1 MDAIPRAVEVCVCA
15 RANGVSSGASR
26 CASDEN
32 GRYYIAVEPRRA
44 AMALLLVTGGVVGG
58 YCGLGRVQAGR
69 QADGQR
75 QAGSARRAQQMM
87 QCAAVTW
94 SGPCRRLHLYS
105 EKVAT

>member
-44 AMALLLVTGGVVGG
+44 AMALLLVTGGLVGG
-58 YCGLGRVQAGR
+58 HDCGLGRVQAGR

-75 QAGSARRAQQMM
+75 QAGSARRAQQM
-87 QCAAVTW
+87 QHAVVTW
-94 SGPCRRLHLYS
+94 SGPCRRLRLYS
-105 EKVAT
+105 KKLAT